1 LRDAVVQKSFHGI
14 SRSRHHFCQRVPLT
28 AGKHTWQIE
37 AIDARG
43 QTSRSRLRTLRIDSI
58 APATMRALTSYDWPG
73 NIRELANVIERAV
86 IGTSGETLRLTE
98 PLGGAKANGGTDDVA
113 QQSLETVE
121 RNHIIR
127 TLLNTGWR
135 VDGPNGAARI
145 LGLNPSTL
153 RGRIRKLGIRRNS

>member
-1 LRDAVVQKSFHGI
+1 VGNGNFREDLLFRLNVFPITVPPLRNRRLDIPLLAE
-14 SRSRHHFCQRVPLT
+14 HFVHQFAKKV
-28 AGKHTWQIE
+28 GK
-37 AIDARG
+37 
-43 QTSRSRLRTLRIDSI
+43 RIDSI

-98 PLGGAKANGGTDDVA
+98 PLGDAKANGGTDDVA

-153 RGRIRKLGIRRNS
+153 RTRMNKLGIVKSSTPVH